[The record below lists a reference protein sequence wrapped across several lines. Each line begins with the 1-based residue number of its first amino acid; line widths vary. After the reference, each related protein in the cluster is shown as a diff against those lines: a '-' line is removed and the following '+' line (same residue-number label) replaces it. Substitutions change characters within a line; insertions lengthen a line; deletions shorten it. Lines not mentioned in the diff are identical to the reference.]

1 MMLLSG
7 ATVATGVP
15 GEAAQ
20 AATIR
25 VAGGRFESVES
36 VEPFDSGEPAAGV
49 PGADAVDLT
58 GMIVLPGFVD
68 QHCHGGGGGDFFA
81 ADRQQA
87 LTAARTHLDRGTT
100 SVIASLV
107 TATEADLRAQIT
119 CLAPLVDDGTLAG
132 IHLEGPWISTHQCG
146 AHDKALLRPPD
157 LVEVAGL
164 LEHAGGR
171 IRMVTIAPELPGGL
185 DAIGYLAQ
193 HGAVAAIG
201 HTDCDYGLARRA
213 IDAGATA
220 ATHLLNRMRPLDKRH
235 PGPVLALVEDPRVTV
250 ELIADGVHLHPS
262 IVRFFAETSGWSRT
276 AVVTDAMGAA
286 GGPDGDY
293 LIGQLEV
300 VVADGVARLA
310 RGGALAGSTL
320 TMDRALRVLV
330 HRCGLEL
337 AEAAQVLCSSPAHAM
352 GLADVG
358 AIAPGRR
365 ADLVVLDQD
374 LLVRRVMRA
383 GEWVE

>member
-1 MMLLSG
+1 MALLTG
-7 ATVATGVP
+7 ATVVTGEP
-15 GEAAQ
+15 GAA
-20 AATIR
+20 AGPATIS
-25 VAGGRFESVES
+25 VTEGRFADLAVLGDD
-36 VEPFDSGEPAAGV
+36 PSGSAVDRTDEE
-49 PGADAVDLT
+49 AVDLS

-87 LTAARTHLDRGTT
+87 LLAAQTHLARGTT
-100 SVIASLV
+100 SIIASLV
-107 TATEADLRAQIT
+107 TATEQDLRAQIT
-119 CLAPLVDDGTLAG
+119 ALAPLVDDGTLAG

-146 AHDKALLRPPD
+146 AHDKSLLRAPD
-157 LVEVAGL
+157 LAEVAGL
-164 LEHAGGR
+164 LDHAEGR

-185 DAIGYLAQ
+185 DAIGFLAE
-193 HGAVAAIG
+193 HGVVAAIG
-201 HTDCDYGLARRA
+201 HTDCDYGLARKA

-250 ELIADGVHLHPS
+250 ELIADGVHLHPG
-262 IVRFFAETSGWSRT
+262 VLAFFAQASDWSKT

-286 GGPDGDY
+286 GGPDGAY
-293 LIGQLEV
+293 MIGHLDV

-310 RGGALAGSTL
+310 HGGALAGSTL

-330 HRCGLEL
+330 HQCGLDL
-337 AEAAQVLCSSPAHAM
+337 SEAAQVLCSTPAAAM
-352 GLADVG
+352 GLSGVG
-358 AIAPGRR
+358 LIAPGQR

-383 GEWVE
+383 GEWV